1 MHLHFMTCVPI
12 VVILIMP
19 KRFQTADVGQVAVIT
34 GSRLK

>member
-1 MHLHFMTCVPI
+1 MTVCVLI

-19 KRFQTADVGQVAVIT
+19 RFQTADVKGQVIT